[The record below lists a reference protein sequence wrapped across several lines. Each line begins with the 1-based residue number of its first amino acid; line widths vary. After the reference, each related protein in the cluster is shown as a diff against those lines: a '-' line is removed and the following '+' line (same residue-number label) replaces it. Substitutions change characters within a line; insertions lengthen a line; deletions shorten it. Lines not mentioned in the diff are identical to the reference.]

1 MERRVGSPPAHNVT
15 GDNPLFCGGGGSTG
29 DEHTHAQSET
39 WGEGGSSHTP
49 LLIQRNRFIR
59 HLSLQPHAASLLQ
72 NKTIP
77 NAAHPSMLRLHRS
90 ETRLQL

>member
-15 GDNPLFCGGGGSTG
+15 GDNPLFCR
-29 DEHTHAQSET
+29 
-39 WGEGGSSHTP
+39 EGGVQQGMNTHMLSQRLEGESSHTP

-59 HLSLQPHAASLLQ
+59 HLSLQTHAASLLQ

-77 NAAHPSMLRLHRS
+77 NAADLSTVRQHRS